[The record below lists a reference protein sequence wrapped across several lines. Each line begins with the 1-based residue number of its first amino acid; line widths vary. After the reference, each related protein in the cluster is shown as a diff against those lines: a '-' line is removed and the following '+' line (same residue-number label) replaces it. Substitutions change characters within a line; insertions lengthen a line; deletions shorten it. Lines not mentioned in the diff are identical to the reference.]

1 MLESISSYFTD
12 SHTWAFLVATLLI
25 VVGFVGTVLPFLPG
39 TVLIYTGFLLY
50 GLITG
55 FDLLGWPFYLGELV
69 LVGVSYLVD
78 FTASA
83 YGVKF
88 YGGSKASIWGALL
101 GSLLIFVIG
110 PIGLLVGPLFGAV
123 AGELIVGKEAR
134 LACNAGIGTFAG
146 LLWGTILKLAIA
158 CGMIGWFVWKV
169 LEES

>member
-1 MLESISSYFTD
+1 MLESLSSYFTD
-12 SHTWAFLVATLLI
+12 SHTWAFLAATLLI
-25 VVGFVGTVLPFLPG
+25 VVGFVGTFFPVLPG
-39 TVLIYTGFLLY
+39 TILIYTGFLLY

-55 FDLLGWPFYLGELV
+55 FDSLGWPFYLGELV
-69 LVGVSYLVD
+69 LVGFSYLVD
-78 FTASA
+78 FMASA

-110 PIGLLVGPLFGAV
+110 PIGLFVGPLLGAV
-123 AGELIVGKEAR
+123 AGELIVGKEVR

-146 LLWGTILKLAIA
+146 LLGGTILKLVIS

-169 LEES
+169 L